1 MKCISVTQDVAQPV
15 YQTKQEI
22 EEVTSPAED
31 LITNGV
37 GFVGLEG
44 IPLEV
49 ILQKGCYDTDCTGGC
64 G

>member
-1 MKCISVTQDVAQPV
+1 MEIALPASQS
-15 YQTKQEI
+15 KQEI
-22 EEVTSPAED
+22 EKVASLAED
-31 LITNGV
+31 WDANGIE
-37 GFVGLEG
+37 FVGLEG

>member
-1 MKCISVTQDVAQPV
+1 MKTITVTPEFAQPV

-22 EEVTSPAED
+22 DEIASLAED
-31 LITNGV
+31 WYANGV
-37 GFVGLEG
+37 EFAMLEG